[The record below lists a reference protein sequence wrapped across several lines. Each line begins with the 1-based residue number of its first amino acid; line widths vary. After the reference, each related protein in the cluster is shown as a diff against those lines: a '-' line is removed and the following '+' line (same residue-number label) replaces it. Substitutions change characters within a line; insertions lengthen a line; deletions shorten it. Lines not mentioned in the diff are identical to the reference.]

1 MTAVPLAMESS
12 PISEDFPVFRLL
24 QRREIVAVALALG
37 VFVSAYLLP
46 ADLGTCGRVTLSV
59 TVLSIIGWTMT
70 RMPDVVVAVLA
81 AVMLVIFDCLPA
93 DALDSAL
100 GHPMIWLM
108 LSAFVIAAALTA
120 SGAAEHLAISATR
133 PFRSVRGLFYGVMLV
148 IFATAFAIPSTSGRA
163 ALLLPVFVALSMRLP
178 DVRLKR
184 AFALLFPTIILLSAG
199 ASLIGAGAHVV
210 AADTIAEATGQ
221 AVTLLGWSAL
231 TLPLSLLACL
241 IAVELLL
248 LVFTKRETRQLELDR
263 SETGCGRLSVT
274 QRILFGILIGTIG
287 LWATMPLH
295 GLSLVTVALMGV
307 VATLSTP
314 LAGVRTKDLF
324 RKVNVELLVFV
335 AAAMVLAQSMRH
347 TKTDEWL
354 ADVLLAALPQDLTG
368 SKPAVYLLAATA
380 ALLFHLAV
388 TSRSARAAV
397 LLPALAIPLAGL
409 GHDLAVLALIVVLGT
424 GFCQTLPASAK
435 PVALFSGMDDAA
447 FERRDLLRLALVL
460 GPVILALI
468 MLFALHVWP
477 HQFAAIRG
485 AG

>member
-1 MTAVPLAMESS
+1 MTALSLAMEN
-12 PISEDFPVFRLL
+12 PQIPAGFPQLRLL
-24 QRREIVAVALALG
+24 QRQEIVAAVLTVG
-37 VFVSAYLLP
+37 VFAIACSVP
-46 ADLGTCGRVTLSV
+46 GTLDASGRITLS
-59 TVLSIIGWTMT
+59 TTALSIIGWTMT
-70 RMPDVVVAVLA
+70 RIPDVVVAVLA
-81 AVMLVIFDCLPA
+81 AVTLVVFDCLPA
-93 DALDSAL
+93 GALDSAL

-133 PFRSVRGLFYGVMLV
+133 SFRSVRALFYGVMLV

-163 ALLLPVFVALSMRLP
+163 ALLLPVFVALSLRLP
-178 DVRLKR
+178 DASLKR

-210 AADTIAEATGQ
+210 AAETIAQATGE
-221 AVTLLGWSAL
+221 AVTMLGWSVL
-231 TLPLSLLACL
+231 TLPLSLLLCL

-248 LVFTKRETRQLELDR
+248 FMFTARETRQLELSTSMDE
-263 SETGCGRLSVT
+263 SSSLSAT
-274 QRILFGILIGTIG
+274 QRFLVGVLVATVA
-287 LWATMPLH
+287 LWMTMPLH

-314 LAGVRTKDLF
+314 LAGIRTKDLF

-335 AAAMVLAQSMRH
+335 AATMVLAQSMRH
-347 TKTDEWL
+347 TQADAWL
-354 ADVLLAALPQDLTG
+354 ADALLSALPGNLTG
-368 SKPAVYLLAATA
+368 NEAVVYLLAAAA

-388 TSRSARAAV
+388 ASRSARAAV

-409 GHDLAVLALIVVLGT
+409 GHDLAILALIVVLGT

-435 PVALFSGMDDAA
+435 PVALFSGMDERA
-447 FERRDLLRLALVL
+447 FEDRDLLRFALVL
-460 GPVILALI
+460 GPVVLALI

-477 HQFAAIRG
+477 SQIAAIRG